1 VHDEIELRG
10 LRVMATVGVLEH
22 ERRASQPLEIELT
35 LRVDL
40 ADAAASD
47 RLDDTVDYGAL
58 TIAVEEV
65 VAKSND
71 LLLERVAGRVA
82 EAVLADARVDAVDV
96 VVRKLRPPVPSPLEH
111 AAVRLHRSQAGRL
124 ASDPGAHR
132 AVLAL
137 GSNLGDRRANLR
149 LAVRRLGPPVGLSQ
163 VYETDPV
170 GGPEGQGAFLN
181 MVVAVDT
188 PLDPFALLRQ
198 CQRVEAAAGRRRLS
212 HHGSRTLDV
221 DILFYDD
228 AAIRTAELVVPH
240 PRLVERRFVLAPLSE
255 VAPTLVPPGWDEQL
269 PPLGMRALGRLDLG
283 P

>member
-22 ERRASQPLEIELT
+22 ERRAAQPLEIELT

-40 ADAAASD
+40 ADAASSD
-47 RLDDTVDYGAL
+47 RLEDTVDYGAVTL
-58 TIAVEEV
+58 TVEEV

-82 EAVLADARVDAVDV
+82 DAVLADARVDAVDV
-96 VVRKLRPPVPSPLEH
+96 VVRKLRPPVPSPLDH
-111 AAVRLHRSQAGRL
+111 AAVRIHRTQAGRL
-124 ASDPGAHR
+124 ASAPSSHR

-149 LAVRRLGPPVGLSQ
+149 LAVRRLGTVTALSP

-198 CQRVEAAAGRRRLS
+198 CQRIEAAAGRRRLS

-228 AAIRTAELVVPH
+228 STIRTAELVVPH
-240 PRLVERRFVLAPLSE
+240 PRFAERRFVLAPLSD
-255 VAPTLVPPGWDEQL
+255 VAPALVPLRWDDEL
-269 PPLGMRALGRLDLG
+269 PPLGMRLLGRLDLG
-283 P
+283 